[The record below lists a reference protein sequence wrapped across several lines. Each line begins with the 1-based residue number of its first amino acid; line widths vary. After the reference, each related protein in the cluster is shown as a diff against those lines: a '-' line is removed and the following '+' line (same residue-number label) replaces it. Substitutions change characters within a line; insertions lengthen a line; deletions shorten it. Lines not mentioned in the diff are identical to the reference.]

1 MARSHQR
8 QLRLARIRDIP
19 TPPVAL
25 PLLPPLSHNT
35 PVADER
41 FRAMAFVSPG
51 FSMLFSQDSLADV
64 HIPCLFVGAEKERW
78 NRPSEQ
84 ARRFVAMLGQNTE
97 YQLLHQAD
105 APSLQTTCPDA
116 DPAMPLASLCN
127 SVDEETREAIHA
139 RLVSMLQEFF
149 NRVMGRADASR

>member
-1 MARSHQR
+1 
-8 QLRLARIRDIP
+8 
-19 TPPVAL
+19 
-25 PLLPPLSHNT
+25 
-35 PVADER
+35 
-41 FRAMAFVSPG
+41 
-51 FSMLFSQDSLADV
+51 
-64 HIPCLFVGAEKERW
+64 
-78 NRPSEQ
+78 
-84 ARRFVAMLGQNTE
+84 MLGQNTE